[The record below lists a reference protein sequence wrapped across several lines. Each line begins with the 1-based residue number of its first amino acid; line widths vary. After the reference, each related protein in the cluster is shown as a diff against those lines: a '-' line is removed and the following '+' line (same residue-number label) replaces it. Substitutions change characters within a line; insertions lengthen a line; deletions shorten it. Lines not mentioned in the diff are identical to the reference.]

1 MDKIEAETVQTYFNH
16 PNLVVV
22 REQEELKELI
32 LKQNQEN
39 QNLLM
44 MSSGTFDS
52 LDFPGFATELGLRIQ

>member
-1 MDKIEAETVQTYFNH
+1 MDRIEAETVQSYFNH

-22 REQEELKELI
+22 REQEDLKQIL

-44 MSSGTFDS
+44 MSSGTFDG